1 MRLTAKGQQRVSVLR
16 VANPEH
22 ETDLEWQPTA
32 VVSASKSPGSDGRE
46 ADDSDGQEDDETV
59 EEGE

>member
-1 MRLTAKGQQRVSVLR
+1 MSVLR